1 MTTYLLDTS
10 VIIDVINGKR
20 DRSALLE
27 GLLLQGDRLACCAI
41 NVAEI
46 YAGMRPHEAARTEA
60 FLRSLDYYDVSWEI
74 ARGAGQLK
82 YAHARAG
89 RTISLPDALIAVAA
103 IANGLSLMTDHAK
116 DFRLPGLTLYR
127 WPRIPHARR

>member
-10 VIIDVINGKR
+10 VIIDVINGKGG
-20 DRSALLE
+20 RSALLE

-41 NVAEI
+41 NVAEV

-60 FLRSLDYYDVSWEI
+60 LLQSLDYYDLTWEI

-82 YAHARAG
+82 YSRARAG
-89 RTISLPDALIAVAA
+89 RTISLPDALIAVIA
-103 IANGLSLMTDHAK
+103 IASG
-116 DFRLPGLTLYR
+116 
-127 WPRIPHARR
+127 